1 MNFTLKFLQICFDS
15 DILSLEVIVMN
26 KLNELKKQL
35 RPGKV
40 YRREDLAAWSSAVD
54 RHLKELTDA
63 GDLVKAAP
71 GIYYA
76 PKATAFGKA
85 PADDKSLVQSYLKD
99 DCFLITNPSAYNALG
114 VGATQLYNRT
124 VVYNRKRHGDVELGG
139 RKFEFRVKPHFPRK
153 LTREFMMVD
162 LVNNLDSLAEDRDML
177 LARLRDKVQDVDP
190 STLNQAVSRYGAVRT
205 KKFFRDAVGHG
216 IS

>member
-1 MNFTLKFLQICFDS
+1 MK
-15 DILSLEVIVMN
+15 
-26 KLNELKKQL
+26 KLDELRKQL

-40 YRREDLAAWSSAVD
+40 YRREDLSAWSSAVD

-85 PADDKSLVQSYLKD
+85 PADEKSLVQSYLKD
-99 DCFLITNPSAYNALG
+99 DSFLITNPSAYNALG

-139 RKFEFRVKPHFPRK
+139 RKFEFRVKPHFPKK

-162 LVNNLDSLAEDRDML
+162 LVNNLDSLAEDHETVL
-177 LARLRDKVQDVDP
+177 SQLRSKVQDVDR
-190 STLNQAVSRYGAVRT
+190 SALSQAANRYGGVRT
-205 KKFFRDAVGHG
+205 RKFFRDAVTHG
-216 IS
+216 VS